1 MRLIRCLMRSLLL
14 ILLVH
19 AGVLPAVGLPTDF
32 VAEQPK
38 LQALLAGRVSTL
50 PIQGL
55 ADIREFET
63 EAGVGL
69 ALSRHQLLRKVGA
82 PTLQAFRKDRA
93 QEAFLTWLW
102 DNPTAL
108 QLFLEGATPLGLTQ
122 RDEDKTPIKPETLV
136 LWSQLWNGDPQSHDG
151 LFLKLAIATAL
162 LPPGEGNHGAGQQVP
177 PPDPAKRYQHF
188 KQAYLAKELYPS
200 FAHHSVWEY
209 MQVVS
214 SPASDADLAWAR
226 QVVNTWRPDLRA
238 KEQVVKTVSEVKYGN
253 SPHPYGDYK
262 DVLDGGGKCGP
273 RSSWGVMVCQAF
285 GIPAVG
291 VGQPGHAC
299 VAFKTAYP
307 ETQPQPGNSWKVDY
321 GAGWEKSRIYGLS
334 GPDFL
339 QAIASRSRSAEFTR
353 IERLRWLVA
362 AVAGPV
368 GAEKQADLKALLA
381 AQMKELRL
389 AKPVFGEGDNAAE
402 AEHEPATKPAAPLAT
417 KATASRVGPGVVV
430 IQAAAFSRLG
440 GARVHESTGG
450 GRQVYFEKNAPNTWA
465 EYPLEVSRAGKYL
478 VVLQAATPNTGQ
490 AIEVSLD
497 GRKLATLAIPNS
509 LGLWAET
516 PPMEVELAA
525 GPQVLRFAVPL
536 QRGLALKQIKLEAR

>member
-1 MRLIRCLMRSLLL
+1 MRSILLL
-14 ILLVH
+14 FL
-19 AGVLPAVGLPTDF
+19 AFTGVLRAAGLPADF
-32 VAEQPK
+32 VTEQPK
-38 LQALLAGRVSTL
+38 LQAVLTGRVSTL
-50 PIQGL
+50 AIQGS
-55 ADIREFET
+55 ADLREFES

-69 ALSRHQLLRKVGA
+69 TLLRFQLLRKVGA
-82 PTLQAFRKDRA
+82 PALQDFRKDRA
-93 QEAFLTWLW
+93 QEAFLVWLW
-102 DNPTAL
+102 DNPSAL
-108 QLFLEGATPLGLTQ
+108 HLFLEGATPLGLTQ
-122 RDEDKTPIKPETLV
+122 RDEDKALIKSETLA
-136 LWSQLWNGDPQSHDG
+136 LWSQLWNTDPQSREG
-151 LFLKLAIATAL
+151 LFLRLAIATAL
-162 LPPGEGNHGAGQQVP
+162 LPPGQGNHGAGQQVP
-177 PPDPAKRYQHF
+177 PPSPTKRYQHF

-200 FAHHSVWEY
+200 FVYHSVWEY

-214 SPASDADLAWAR
+214 SPASDADLAWTR

-262 DVLDGGGKCGP
+262 DVLNGGGKCGP

-353 IERLRWLVA
+353 IERLRWLAA
-362 AVAGPV
+362 AVTGSV
-368 GAEKQADLKALLA
+368 SAEKLTSLKALLTT
-381 AQMKELRL
+381 QMKELRL

-402 AEHEPATKPAAPLAT
+402 AEREPATKPAAPVAT
-417 KATASRVGPGVVV
+417 KAAASRVGAGIVAIP
-430 IQAAAFSRLG
+430 ATAFSKLG

-465 EYPLEVSRAGKYL
+465 EYPLEVSKAGKYL
-478 VVLQAATPNTGQ
+478 VILQAATPNTGQ
-490 AIEVSLD
+490 AVDLLVD

-516 PPMEVELAA
+516 SPVEVELAA
-525 GPQVLRFAVPL
+525 GPQVLRFAVPS
-536 QRGLALKQIKLEAR
+536 QRGLAVKQIKLQAR

>member
-1 MRLIRCLMRSLLL
+1 MRSILLL
-14 ILLVH
+14 FLTFS
-19 AGVLPAVGLPTDF
+19 GVLRAAGLPADF
-32 VAEQPK
+32 VTEQPK
-38 LQALLAGRVSTL
+38 LQAVLTGRVSTL
-50 PIQGL
+50 AIQGS
-55 ADIREFET
+55 ADLREFES

-69 ALSRHQLLRKVGA
+69 TLLRYQLLRKVGA
-82 PTLQAFRKDRA
+82 SVLQDFRKDRA
-93 QEAFLTWLW
+93 QEAFLVWLW
-102 DNPTAL
+102 DNPSAL
-108 QLFLEGATPLGLTQ
+108 HLFLEGATPLGLTQ
-122 RDEDKTPIKPETLV
+122 RDEDKALIKAETLA
-136 LWSQLWNGDPQSHDG
+136 LWSQLWNADPESREG
-151 LFLKLAIATAL
+151 LFLRLAIATAL
-162 LPPGEGNHGAGQQVP
+162 LPPGQGNHGAGQQVP

-188 KQAYLAKELYPS
+188 KQAFLAKELYPS
-200 FAHHSVWEY
+200 FPHHSVWEY

-214 SPASDADLAWAR
+214 SPASDADLAWTR

-262 DVLDGGGKCGP
+262 DVLNGGGKCGP

-353 IERLRWLVA
+353 IERLRWLAA
-362 AVAGPV
+362 AVTGSV
-368 GAEKQADLKALLA
+368 SADKLASLKALLA
-381 AQMKELRL
+381 TQMKDLRL

-402 AEHEPATKPAAPLAT
+402 AEREPATKPAAPVAT
-417 KATASRVGPGVVV
+417 KAAASRVGAGIVAIP
-430 IQAAAFSRLG
+430 ATAFSKLG

-465 EYPLEVSRAGKYL
+465 EYPLEISKAGKYL
-478 VVLQAATPNTGQ
+478 VILQAATPNTGQ
-490 AIEVSLD
+490 AVDLLVD

-516 PPMEVELAA
+516 PPIEVELAA
-525 GPQVLRFAVPL
+525 GPQVLRFAVPS
-536 QRGLALKQIKLEAR
+536 QRGLAVKQIKLQAR